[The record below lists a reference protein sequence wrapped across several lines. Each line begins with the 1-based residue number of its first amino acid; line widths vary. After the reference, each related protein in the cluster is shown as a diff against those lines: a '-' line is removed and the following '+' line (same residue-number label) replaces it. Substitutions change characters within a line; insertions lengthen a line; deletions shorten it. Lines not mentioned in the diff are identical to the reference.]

1 MPAVDHSG
9 RRDHLASLGVVGAAL
24 GDGADL
30 INAVGVAGGYQHL
43 VAVVV
48 GGDQALGLG

>member
-1 MPAVDHSG
+1 
-9 RRDHLASLGVVGAAL
+9 
-24 GDGADL
+24 
-30 INAVGVAGGYQHL
+30 VGVAGGYQHL